1 LSANMHEVA
10 NVNKGIVVSSVSD
23 FATEYWYGDDHFD
36 NEHYAYYESY
46 YKKYLGDD
54 SLEQGGSTD
63 DKPVM
68 DVTNVLSNGFSQ
80 IMNGGAQFE
89 IAANLGNNSYVGYAF
104 VSLDLADPLGTLVL
118 NLSLGKSLKE
128 QTLYIEYENGEIA
141 AYYGKD
147 FALSGNLAE
156 VKLAVGQ
163 FGDVIDKIT
172 AAFGNGGDDEQT
184 GATQAAEDG
193 VDPVSALMNS
203 MVLTAG
209 EKQAVLT
216 LDTDDLLG
224 LGIGVN
230 ARLVFGIS
238 NNVITFRGGTVGG
251 LSIGGETVDLGLTI
265 LTTTAPKISRPSE
278 EEGANLAEY
287 IADVHSLLGADL
299 IKVTAN
305 LHGDDEKVKIAGLK
319 GINADVTAYVD
330 IDGIT
335 VGADADVSY
344 TYLGHK
350 ISATVG
356 VWYGYDPA
364 SDGYGKAVVSLKK
377 INGVPVNIN
386 LKCDIKEVAQAV
398 SQLLTLPEVQS
409 ASSDGLISIVNGA
422 LATDFSGLLTEM
434 YADKASIKIGV
445 SVDTLLEMFNVDAGV
460 KFGSCTLKYQRGEG
474 VYGGSLSASL
484 PALGFDMSVSG
495 ADGAIEQPDFDACLD
510 LTDLINTAGAVWN
523 EVESVIEAQSVAFEI
538 ERGETYLSLDGI
550 VVEIWGDGEISWK
563 KGGEY
568 VALDL
573 SMAITEKA
581 SDVATVKLI
590 YDKNADGTPLV
601 KMALNE
607 VGLEI
612 YREDIESVEAG
623 FNDIYNKVKGLFG
636 AETQTAALTIQEND
650 EVSGNDKL
658 MSALFGLLASDKWVG
673 VLNDLTLT
681 SDGKSVVLKYLA
693 ENAASV
699 ELRADGVLTL
709 FYEAAIGERFTMG
722 GKLEACSVT
731 GSLIPAIESKLENC
745 KTSSSKDGSAGFV
758 RLAYDFL
765 FEAISSVS
773 VENILGS
780 NTYAVQFRLNG
791 DNCNIDG
798 LEGVY
803 IGAEIYVTGEKGEQ
817 GKLAE
822 ANLDIDA
829 AGVIIKLNVITER
842 RGNNTHFYINLSQ
855 VADVKLPDLK
865 MVATQESLFETFE
878 VLFDTLNNT
887 NILEVLGKLLA
898 NGGNE
903 EAESGATDG
912 KNDVIITDDAKSKIV
927 ALLTN
932 ILDFN
937 FSNAVAATETEGV
950 LTATIDLDNVVSQLG
965 FNTGKLGTVEA
976 VINHNSH
983 SMKTSGKTLVTDAD
997 GNEDL
1002 KEWISLSS
1010 ELTARRDYSKFERA
1024 DYISIEFLPSLIQ
1037 DLVKVATKDGELRTQ
1052 YTLSGSI
1059 TARIVN
1065 MLDVNIDTITVTAGI
1080 DDESGLVVNAV
1091 MHVKETKV
1099 LGMGIA
1105 EGTAGITYRNGLLT
1119 LARGLNSSTPE
1130 YKIMTF
1136 DYFMDHMLSKNSVL
1150 E

>member
-1 LSANMHEVA
+1 
-10 NVNKGIVVSSVSD
+10 
-23 FATEYWYGDDHFD
+23 
-36 NEHYAYYESY
+36 NEHYGYYESY

-63 DKPVM
+63 DKPIM

-89 IAANLGNNSYVGYAF
+89 IAVNLGNNSYVGYAF
-104 VSLDLADPLGTLVL
+104 VSLDLSDPLGTLVL

-147 FALSGNLAE
+147 FALNGNLAE

-172 AAFGNGGDDEQT
+172 AAFNKGGDNAQTETAQTADE
-184 GATQAAEDG
+184 GS
-193 VDPVSALMNS
+193 DPVSELMNS

-224 LGIGVN
+224 LGIGIN
-230 ARLVFGIS
+230 ARLVFGIN
-238 NNVITFRGGTVGG
+238 NNVITFRGGSVGG
-251 LSIGGETVDLGLTI
+251 LSVGGEKVDLGLTI
-265 LTTTAPKISRPSE
+265 LTTTASRITRPSE

-287 IADVHSLLGADL
+287 IADVHSLIGADL
-299 IKVTAN
+299 LKVTAN
-305 LHGDDEKVKIAGLK
+305 LRGDDEKVKIAGLK
-319 GINADVTAYVD
+319 GVNAEVTAYVD
-330 IDGIT
+330 ICGVT

-344 TYLGHK
+344 TYLGQK

-364 SDGYGKAVVSLKK
+364 GDGYGKAVVSLKK

-386 LKCDIKEVAQAV
+386 LKCDIKEVAEAV
-398 SQLLTLPEVQS
+398 TQLLTLPEAES
-409 ASSDGLISIVNGA
+409 ASSGGLISIVNGA
-422 LATDFSGLLTEM
+422 LATDFSGLLTEV

-445 SVDTLLEMFNVDAGV
+445 SVDSLLEAFNVDAGV

-495 ADGAIEQPDFDACLD
+495 ADGAIEQPDFESCVD

-523 EVESVIEAQSVAFEI
+523 EVASVIEEQSIAFEI
-538 ERGETYLSLDGI
+538 VRGEAYLSLDGI
-550 VVEIWGDGEISWK
+550 VVDIWGGGEVSWK
-563 KGGEY
+563 KGSEY

-573 SMAITEKA
+573 SMSITEKA
-581 SDVATVKLI
+581 SDVATFKLI

-612 YREDIESVEAG
+612 YRDDIDSVTAG

-636 AETQTAALTIQEND
+636 ADTQTAALTIEEND
-650 EVSGNDKL
+650 GVSGNDKL
-658 MSALFGLLASDKWVG
+658 MSALFGLLASDKWVS
-673 VLNDLTLT
+673 VLNDFTLT
-681 SDGKSVVLKYLA
+681 SDGKSVALKYLA

-699 ELRADGVLTL
+699 ELGADGALTL
-709 FYEAAIGERFTMG
+709 YYEAAIGERFTMG
-722 GKLEACSVT
+722 GGVTATSVT
-731 GSLIPAIESKLENC
+731 GSLIPAIESAFESCNM
-745 KTSSSKDGSAGFV
+745 SSSKDGSAGFV

-780 NTYAVQFRLNG
+780 STYAVQFRLDG

-803 IGAEIYVTGEKGEQ
+803 VGAEIYVTGEKGEQ

-855 VADVKLPDLK
+855 VADIKLPDLK
-865 MVATQESLFETFE
+865 MVATQESL
-878 VLFDTLNNT
+878 
-887 NILEVLGKLLA
+887 
-898 NGGNE
+898 
-903 EAESGATDG
+903 
-912 KNDVIITDDAKSKIV
+912 
-927 ALLTN
+927 
-932 ILDFN
+932 
-937 FSNAVAATETEGV
+937 
-950 LTATIDLDNVVSQLG
+950 
-965 FNTGKLGTVEA
+965 
-976 VINHNSH
+976 
-983 SMKTSGKTLVTDAD
+983 
-997 GNEDL
+997 
-1002 KEWISLSS
+1002 
-1010 ELTARRDYSKFERA
+1010 
-1024 DYISIEFLPSLIQ
+1024 
-1037 DLVKVATKDGELRTQ
+1037 
-1052 YTLSGSI
+1052 
-1059 TARIVN
+1059 
-1065 MLDVNIDTITVTAGI
+1065 
-1080 DDESGLVVNAV
+1080 
-1091 MHVKETKV
+1091 
-1099 LGMGIA
+1099 
-1105 EGTAGITYRNGLLT
+1105 
-1119 LARGLNSSTPE
+1119 
-1130 YKIMTF
+1130 
-1136 DYFMDHMLSKNSVL
+1136 
-1150 E
+1150 